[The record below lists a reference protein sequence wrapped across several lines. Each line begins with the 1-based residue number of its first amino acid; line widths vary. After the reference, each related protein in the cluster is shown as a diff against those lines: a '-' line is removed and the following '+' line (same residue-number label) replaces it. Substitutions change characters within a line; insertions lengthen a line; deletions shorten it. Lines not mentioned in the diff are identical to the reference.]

1 MSSEERA
8 ALMSWTLRYDG
19 YDPAEEGLR
28 EALCTLGNGHFAT
41 RGAAPESPADDVH
54 YPGTY
59 AAGVFNRLE
68 EELSGRTI
76 DNESIVNLPNWLP
89 FTFRIEDGPWFS
101 VDDAELLEY
110 VQELDM
116 RAAVLTRRLRYRDAE
131 GRTTAVT
138 QRRLVSMESPHVA
151 ALQTTILPEDW
162 SGGLTVRTGV
172 DGGVR
177 NWLVPRYR
185 TLRSVHLDVVSATVN
200 AEDTVLVEAET
211 NSSHVR
217 VAVGTRTTVHADGGA
232 MAAHRTPVRDGDWVG
247 QDLRVE
253 ASRGDPVTFDKVA
266 TIFTTRDAAIESP
279 AVQVQR
285 TLPGLGRFA
294 DIQRGHVIAW
304 RHLWSRFGVEVEG
317 REDAMQILRL
327 HLMHVLQT
335 LSPHTAELDAGVPA
349 RGLHGEAYRGHI
361 FWDEVFVFPLLNLR
375 MPRVTRSLLLY
386 RYRRLAEARNAAAA
400 AGFRGAMFPWQ
411 SGSDGREETQHV
423 HLNPLSG
430 RWNPDPTFRQR
441 HVGIAIAY
449 NVWQYQQ
456 ATDDLDFLAN
466 HGAEM
471 LLEIARFWASIASF
485 DRIRDRYVINGVMG
499 PDEFHTGYP
508 GADGDGVNNNAY
520 TNVMAAWVML
530 RALDALALLPDTTG
544 IELRERLGI
553 TAEELEQWLDISHR
567 MYVPFHDGVI
577 SQFEGYGRL
586 EELDWEGYRSR
597 YGDVQRLDRIL
608 EAEGLSPNRYKLS
621 KQADVLML
629 FYLLSADEL
638 RELLERLG
646 YALTPET
653 MAATFD
659 YYEARSTHGSTLSAV
674 VHSWV
679 LARSQRERALQF
691 FEQALI
697 SDVADVQGGTTR
709 EGIHLAA
716 MAGTVDLLQ
725 RCFSGL
731 EVRGEQLT
739 LNPHWPASLGT
750 LTFSIQYRDVP
761 LTLQISADEVE
772 VAAGPGLKR
781 PITVSCHDEVAVISG
796 GGSAVFRL

>member
-1 MSSEERA
+1 
-8 ALMSWTLRYDG
+8 MSWSHRYDG
-19 YDPAEEGLR
+19 YDPADEGLR
-28 EALCTLGNGHFAT
+28 EALCTLGNGYFAT
-41 RGAAPESPADDVH
+41 RGAAPESTADDVH

-68 EELSGRTI
+68 EEMSGRVI

-89 FTFRIEDGPWFS
+89 LTFRIEDGPWFS
-101 VDDAELLEY
+101 VDEVDLLEY
-110 VQELDM
+110 SQELDM
-116 RAAVLTRRLRYRDAE
+116 RAAILTRRLRYRDPE
-131 GRTTAVT
+131 GRTTAVA

-162 SGGLTVRTGV
+162 SGSLTVRSGI

-185 TLRSVHLDVVSATVN
+185 TLSSVHLDVVSTAQP
-200 AEDTVLVEAET
+200 ADDTVLVETET
-211 NSSHVR
+211 NTSHIR
-217 VAVGTRTTVHADGGA
+217 VAVGARTSVHANGDPVVPHRSPVHDGG
-232 MAAHRTPVRDGDWVG
+232 WIG
-247 QDLRVE
+247 QDLLVE
-253 ASRGDPVTFDKVA
+253 ASEGVPVTLDKVA
-266 TIFTTRDAAIESP
+266 VLFTTREPAIESP
-279 AVQVQR
+279 SVQALR
-285 TLPGLGRFA
+285 TLPRLGRFE
-294 DIQRGHVIAW
+294 DIHRGHVIAW
-304 RHLWSRFGVEVEG
+304 RHLWARFGVEVEG
-317 REDAMQILRL
+317 HDDAMRILRL
-327 HLMHVLQT
+327 HLLHLLQT
-335 LSPHTAELDAGVPA
+335 LSPHAAELDAGVPA

-375 MPRVTRSLLLY
+375 LPRVTRSLLLY
-386 RYRRLAEARNAAAA
+386 RYHRLPEARSAAAA
-400 AGFRGAMFPWQ
+400 AGFAGAMFPWQ
-411 SGSDGREETQHV
+411 SGSDGREETQPV
-423 HLNPLSG
+423 HLNPMSG

-449 NVWQYQQ
+449 NVWQYHQ

-466 HGAEM
+466 RGAEM

-485 DRIRDRYVINGVMG
+485 DRIRNRYVINGVVG

-508 GADGDGVNNNAY
+508 GADEDGVNNNAY

-530 RALDALALLPDTTG
+530 RALDALDLLPDTTG
-544 IELRERLGI
+544 IELRERLNI
-553 TAEELEQWLDISHR
+553 TAEELEHWLEISQR

-577 SQFEGYGRL
+577 SQFEGYDEL
-586 EELDWEGYRSR
+586 EELDWDDYRSR
-597 YGDVQRLDRIL
+597 YSDLQRIDRIL

-638 RELLERLG
+638 REILGRLD
-646 YALTPET
+646 YELTADMMT
-653 MAATFD
+653 DTFN

-679 LARSQRERALQF
+679 LARSQRERALDF
-691 FEQALI
+691 FEQALV

-725 RCFSGL
+725 RCFTGL

-781 PITVSCHDEVAVISG
+781 PITVSCHGEVSVITG
-796 GGSAVFRL
+796 GTSTVFHL